1 MANVNTIIFNEDLT
15 VKSQTS
21 QPIRAYAQQG
31 NTIEIYAP
39 VSGFSTA
46 FIIYQGLKDSVVNPK
61 LRATQQLYMEDKGTE
76 NINGVPHQ
84 KWQHTVPGQV
94 LNDGS
99 LMQCTGLRIQ
109 VALWYTS
116 GDFLGVEYT
125 ADADTLAVSY
135 PSATDG
141 QIVRVIST
149 NSDWVYDETE
159 EVWEDFEDFKNVGIV
174 KEPTSSVDFTLERS
188 IYTTEP
194 TSALTNTEYII
205 SELNKKLAKA
215 GDTMTGDLDMDGN
228 DVDNVR
234 FLVLKSASGDANI
247 SFNGTDV
254 TVNIGGVEY
263 TCAVK
268 ETNGDLDMDDNDI
281 DNVRFLVL
289 KSASSD
295 ANIAFNGTDVIVKIG
310 GVEYTYAVKE
320 TENTFDEVNTFIKQ
334 ILAQAGIDVNSA
346 KIVNVANGTNAGDAV
361 NKGQLDLKEKV
372 ANKVT
377 EFQATPDDTAYPSEK
392 LVKDNLDLKEDKAN
406 KGATNGYTPLVDGI
420 VPSAYIPNAYDNYEE
435 VATYA
440 DLPTTGVESTVY
452 VVIADETSGG
462 NTSTYRWTGSVYGK
476 ISDVLSAS
484 EVKTLYESN
493 ANTNAFTNP
502 EKTKLLDLYTQAQLL
517 SALNDRY
524 TKAETD
530 ALLDELKAVY
540 GWQSSLIAELD
551 TEGTATALVADVA
564 EYDLVIWQVNTD
576 GEFRSQ
582 IFCDDKLSV
591 GDEINITV
599 NTTPT
604 VTAVLEKGAT
614 NYTMTISSGTA
625 TGCLTGIKME
635 QQEAVNIT
643 YDNSD
648 SDLVATDVKGALD
661 ELDSDLAT
669 ETDERKTK
677 DAELDYR
684 IDTVE

>member
-263 TCAVK
+263 T
-268 ETNGDLDMDDNDI
+268 
-281 DNVRFLVL
+281 
-289 KSASSD
+289 
-295 ANIAFNGTDVIVKIG
+295 
-310 GVEYTYAVKE
+310 YAVKE

-361 NKGQLDLKEKV
+361 NKGQLDLKENV

-392 LVKDNLDLKEDKAN
+392 LVKDNLDLKEDKVN

-530 ALLDELKAVY
+530 ALLDELKAIY

-551 TEGTATALVADVA
+551 TEGTATALVADIA

-576 GEFRSQ
+576 GEYRSQ

-635 QQEAVNIT
+635 QQLAENIT
-643 YDNSD
+643 YDNTD
-648 SDLVATDVKGALD
+648 SDLVADDVKSALD
-661 ELDSDLAT
+661 ELDIDVAT